1 MGLPPRV
8 VSVLSL
14 VQVLFVGM
22 GFLISRCFIRVL
34 EIGSWDGGSPSA
46 RFIPTIPTIPGFVA
60 SYGLWFFLVPL
71 IWCVVAASRA
81 RIAETTNV
89 TLLDFIAG
97 IVLTIALAA
106 FFLVSSLIAM
116 AGWPST

>member
-1 MGLPPRV
+1 MNLPPRV

-14 VQVLFVGM
+14 VQVMFVGM
-22 GFLISRCFIRVL
+22 GFLFTRCLIRVY
-34 EIGSWDGGSPSA
+34 EVGNWDGGTAPA
-46 RFIPTIPTIPGFVA
+46 RFIPPIPGFVA

-97 IVLTIALAA
+97 IMLTIALAG
-106 FFLVSSLIAM
+106 FFLISSLIAV
-116 AGWPST
+116 AINVRTP